1 MRADKVAKSLLAT
14 VLAVG
19 LMVPVPALAVAND
32 VDFNQDVDSS
42 ENKTRAESMDSIS
55 DRGASV
61 EDDLVASV
69 ESPVGCIPEL
79 LEDQSLLSDEEIAA
93 ALSSGDVDL
102 ADSDDRIEPKSRAV
116 RSYRMQAFSGS
127 DRYETS
133 SLQAMQWTNIASGTV
148 VITNGDK
155 FPDSLTASGLA
166 GALGSPVLLVPTGSL
181 NAYSKSALQHM
192 RRVGAIKAIVIGGT
206 SVISPNVVSQI
217 ESLGLKV
224 ETRLAGADRYDT
236 QMKIYDYGRS
246 RNFWT
251 DQLVLVASGSDNAF
265 CDALSASP
273 VSYNRN
279 APIFLSNG
287 SSKTLDSAQ
296 KTALQAA
303 GKFGRAII
311 VGGPDC
317 VSDVAV
323 NYMKT
328 VSNSSERIW
337 GQDRYSTS
345 RNLASKAISNGW
357 LSKNNAAFASGSAPW
372 DSLGGAALQ
381 GLHGSVL
388 ILVGK
393 DKPTEATRIISGAST
408 VKVFGGKAVVPSAV
422 RLDIADSLGIP
433 YAQVEGFK
441 VYIDAG
447 HGQNSSNNGFFD
459 PGACSNGRRE
469 VDYTQDAAENLASAL
484 RDRGV
489 AVYVNKSGWY
499 KLRHAQAV
507 ALGCDML
514 ISIHFN
520 SGGNGRGSG
529 SESYIH
535 SFLASWK
542 SVDLQNR
549 VHPALIR
556 GMGLSDRGKHREQLA
571 VVGGELPACLLE
583 VGFID
588 NDSDISR
595 YNAQKRNLA
604 NSLADSLTK

>member
-1 MRADKVAKSLLAT
+1 MKSNKAAKSLLAVT
-14 VLAVG
+14 LAIG
-19 LMVPVPALAVAND
+19 LMIPMPALAVAGD
-32 VDFNQDVDSS
+32 ADTGQDIVL
-42 ENKTRAESMDSIS
+42 
-55 DRGASV
+55 GASESQGDTPSV
-61 EDDLVASV
+61 ALDRDVPAEGDLDVSV
-69 ESPVGCIPEL
+69 ESPVGFIPEL
-79 LEDQSLLSDEEIAA
+79 LEDQSLLSEEEIET
-93 ALSSGDVDL
+93 ALSNGDVDL
-102 ADSDDRIEPKSRAV
+102 ADSEGYSEEKARAA
-116 RSYRMQAFSGS
+116 RSYRIQAFSGS

-133 SLQAMQWTNIASGTV
+133 SLQAMRWTSLASGTV
-148 VITNGDK
+148 VITNGDR

-181 NAYSKSALQHM
+181 NGYSRNALQHM
-192 RRVGAIKAIVIGGT
+192 KKVGATKAIVIGGT

-224 ETRLAGADRYDT
+224 ETRLAGANRYDT
-236 QMKIYDYGRS
+236 QMKIYDYGKS
-246 RNFWT
+246 HNCWT
-251 DQLVLVASGSDNAF
+251 NQLVLVASGSDNAF

-273 VSYNRN
+273 VSYKHN

-287 SSKTLDSAQ
+287 SSKTLDDAQ
-296 KTALQAA
+296 KKALQSA
-303 GKFGRAII
+303 GKFGKAIV

-317 VSDVAV
+317 VSDITV

-345 RNLASKAISNGW
+345 RNLALKAISNGW

-433 YAQVEGFK
+433 YAQIEGFK

-447 HGQNSSNNGFFD
+447 HGQNSSNNGYFD

-469 VDYTQDAAENLASAL
+469 ADYTQDAADNLAAAL
-484 RDRGV
+484 RNKGV

-507 ALGCDML
+507 ALGCDLL

-520 SGGNGRGSG
+520 SGGGTG

-535 SFLASWK
+535 STSASWK
-542 SVDLQNR
+542 SADLQNR
-549 VHPALIR
+549 VHPALVQA
-556 GMGLSDRGKHREQLA
+556 MGLRDRGKHTEQLA
-571 VVGGELPACLLE
+571 VVGGQLPACLIE

-588 NDSDISR
+588 NNSDMSR
-595 YNAQKRNLA
+595 YNAQKWNLA
-604 NSLADSLTK
+604 NSLADSLTR